1 MIKTFKEAK
10 SDFYMIGY
18 YLGIK
23 LNRSY
28 ERMQVNRIRLDMN
41 AKIEQLLNDC
51 L

>member
-1 MIKTFKEAK
+1 MIKTFKKAK

-41 AKIEQLLNDC
+41 AKIEDLIKNL
-51 L
+51 